1 VIRSWEIGG
10 KQMSEEA
17 IQLAKNLLET
27 DENYLENIIA
37 LSRIGNEMYGQ
48 CWDTNYHVFGL
59 IASEM
64 DHLPLNHVRLNCSE
78 EFLAK
83 ADKELVETIKFYRS
97 DVVSACNKIIRNI
110 NV

>member
-1 VIRSWEIGG
+1 
-10 KQMSEEA
+10 MSEDA

-59 IASEM
+59 IASET

-83 ADKELVETIKFYRS
+83 ADKELIETIKFYRS
-97 DVVSACNKIIRNI
+97 DIVSACNKIIRNI

>member
-1 VIRSWEIGG
+1 
-10 KQMSEEA
+10 MSEDA

-59 IASEM
+59 RASET
-64 DHLPLNHVRLNCSE
+64 DHLPLNHVRLNYSE

-83 ADKELVETIKFYRS
+83 ADKKLIETIKFYRS

>member
-1 VIRSWEIGG
+1 
-10 KQMSEEA
+10 MSEDA

-48 CWDTNYHVFGL
+48 CWDTNFHVFGL
-59 IASEM
+59 IASET

-97 DVVSACNKIIRNI
+97 DVVCACNKIIRNI

>member
-1 VIRSWEIGG
+1 
-10 KQMSEEA
+10 MSEEA
-17 IQLAKNLLET
+17 IQLAMNLLET
-27 DENYLENIIA
+27 DENYLENVIS

-48 CWDTNYHVFGL
+48 CWDTNYHVFAL
-59 IASEM
+59 IASET

-83 ADKELVETIKFYRS
+83 ADKDLVETIKFYRS